1 MFKKTPEW
9 FLMFFLSGAKVGVW
23 RELPNFFGALIDQP

>member
-9 FLMFFLSGAKVGVW
+9 FLMFFLSGAKVGDLVGFSC
-23 RELPNFFGALIDQP
+23 FFGSF